1 MKKKATFW
9 LLLIAISINS
19 SFAQRIDTVTVG
31 RNQFAI
37 SGNTYSFFQTV
48 EFQPLFWNRSVY
60 IYPRQALK
68 GMPQNA
74 EMTAFRMFRDV
85 TRVSGVTPVQGKFP
99 ANAVV
104 TAKIWM
110 ANTNL
115 EEWGDTLKKWS
126 LVQNTLTPT
135 LVFDGDLKQYID
147 STSGWK
153 TFPLLN
159 TPFRYD
165 STKNLAIMVEYYQ
178 DMATVG
184 QIFWAYD
191 STMVKV
197 GATDT
202 TNYFSR
208 YQLRFCHKLFSGTV
222 APVDSF
228 TGSNIRHPHIK
239 FLYKAKPNLIFE
251 HDANDAFKI
260 YPNPVA
266 TVLTVDLNGDFKPNV
281 QFYMVDILGKT
292 YFQKE
297 IVILNEPHQEQIDVS
312 HLPAGTYFLIAN
324 DGKMRRVRSFFKLK

>member
-1 MKKKATFW
+1 MKKKGTLGFLFMAIVVQS
-9 LLLIAISINS
+9 LL
-19 SFAQRIDTVTVG
+19 AQRIDTMTVG

-48 EFQPLFWNRSVY
+48 EFQPQFWNRSVY

-74 EMTAFRMFRDV
+74 EITAFRMFRDV
-85 TRVSGVTPVQGKFP
+85 TRVSSVTPVQGKFP

-115 EEWGDTLKKWS
+115 EEWGDTFKKWS

-135 LVFDGDLKQYID
+135 LVFNGDLKQYID

-165 STKNLAIMVEYYQ
+165 STQNLAIMVEYSQ

-191 STMVKV
+191 STMAKV

-202 TNYFSR
+202 TNYFNKFQFR
-208 YQLRFCHKLFSGTV
+208 YCHKLFSGTV

-251 HDANDAFKI
+251 QSDNLKFKL
-260 YPNPVA
+260 YPNPTSDVLMVELA
-266 TVLTVDLNGDFKPNV
+266 DLKQNTVLKIVDMMGKVHYIKNDFDAN
-281 QFYMVDILGKT
+281 QRQMIS
-292 YFQKE
+292 
-297 IVILNEPHQEQIDVS
+297 IDVH
-312 HLPAGTYFLIAN
+312 HLPKGAYFLIAA
-324 DGKMRRVRSFFKLK
+324 DEQARQVRSFFKLD

>member
-9 LLLIAISINS
+9 LLLIAVSMNS

-31 RNQFAI
+31 KNQFAI

-48 EFQPLFWNRSVY
+48 EFQPQFWNRSVY

-74 EMTAFRMFRDV
+74 EITAFRMFRDV
-85 TRVSGVTPVQGKFP
+85 TRVSSVTPVQGKFP

-126 LVQNTLTPT
+126 LVQNTLTST
-135 LVFDGDLKQYID
+135 LVFNADLKQYID

-165 STKNLAIMVEYYQ
+165 STQNLAIMVEYSQ

-191 STMVKV
+191 STTAKM

-202 TNYFSR
+202 TNYFNKL
-208 YQLRFCHKLFSGTV
+208 QLRFCHKLFSGTV

-251 HDANDAFKI
+251 QTNDSKI
-260 YPNPVA
+260 KLYPNPASDVLMVELDDLKQN
-266 TVLTVDLNGDFKPNV
+266 TVLKIVDMMGKVHYIKNDFDAN
-281 QFYMVDILGKT
+281 QRQLI
-292 YFQKE
+292 
-297 IVILNEPHQEQIDVS
+297 QIAVHD
-312 HLPAGTYFLIAN
+312 LPKGAYFLIVV
-324 DGKMRRVRSFFKLK
+324 DEQTHQVRPFFKLD